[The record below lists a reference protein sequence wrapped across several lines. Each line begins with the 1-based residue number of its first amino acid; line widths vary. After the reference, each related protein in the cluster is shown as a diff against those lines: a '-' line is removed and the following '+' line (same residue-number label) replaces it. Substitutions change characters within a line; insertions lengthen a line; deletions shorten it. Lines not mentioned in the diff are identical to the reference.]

1 MQSRK
6 SKMIKRVFVA
16 TMAFLMVAT
25 GTLIAQPDA
34 DARNPNRLDRPRGRD
49 RDDDGSSAAENYNSN
64 PNRQNQFEQYNQG
77 QGNPNSDF
85 NIGIR
90 KDVIDDGASGLQ
102 GGVGQQGTAPL
113 SGGAGQQGLNGGV
126 GQTNLKVPLG
136 DFQMQTPTY
145 EKRKPLNAGT
155 STMAPL
161 IGGITQ
167 VDVQRLEQRDVVLI
181 IDRSF
186 SMGKMDC
193 PPATAMGRAAG
204 ALGFAQSRWDW
215 CRDQTRGL
223 ANVTGSFNRG
233 VKIMMFSR
241 GFEVFPDVNMNQVPS
256 LFQRYQPNPLQ
267 GTDMVDP
274 LRAVIGD
281 YLKRRSRGQNPR
293 PLAVAVIFDGLA
305 RKGTLPVLSDALV
318 DATKYMR
325 DPDEIK
331 ITIFIVGNRGPRA
344 LEPLF
349 EMSRQL
355 RRNGARYNIL
365 KVVPFDQV
373 QRTGLAKSLAD
384 TLRPDQ

>member
-1 MQSRK
+1 
-6 SKMIKRVFVA
+6 
-16 TMAFLMVAT
+16 MAFLMVAT

>member
-1 MQSRK
+1 MQSREDRT
-6 SKMIKRVFVA
+6 IKRVFVLI
-16 TMAFLMVAT
+16 MAFLMVGTAT
-25 GTLIAQPDA
+25 IVAQPEA
-34 DARNPNRLDRPRGRD
+34 GARNQNRLDRPRGRD
-49 RDDDGSSAAENYNSN
+49 RGDDGASEVENFSSD
-64 PNRQNQFEQYNQG
+64 PNRPNQFEQYNKG

-90 KDVIDDGASGLQ
+90 KDVIDDGADGLQ

-126 GQTNLKVPLG
+126 GQTKLNVNVD
-136 DFQMQTPTY
+136 DFQMQTPSY
-145 EKRKPLNAGT
+145 EKRKPLNA
-155 STMAPL
+155 STTTFAPL
-161 IGGITQ
+161 VGGITQ
-167 VDVQRLEQRDVVLI
+167 TDVQRLEQRDVVLI

-204 ALGFAQSRWDW
+204 ALGFGQSRWDW

-223 ANVTGSFNRG
+223 ANVTSSFNRG

-293 PLAVAVIFDGLA
+293 PLAVAVIFDGLT
-305 RKGTLPVLSDALV
+305 RKGTLPLLSNALV

-344 LEPLF
+344 LEPTF
-349 EMSRQL
+349 EMARQL

-373 QRTGLAKSLAD
+373 QRVGLAKSLAD